1 VTAQPA
7 ARPATNADAD
17 AATLIAGPF
26 GPLAPTGYRY
36 LPKDPDQK
44 PEPDPHPHPDPDPHP
59 DPRQSPPGP
68 AVVPGILAGHRQGS
82 VFPDEPGTHR

>member
-17 AATLIAGPF
+17 SATLIAGPF

-44 PEPDPHPHPDPDPHP
+44 PEPDPHPQP
-59 DPRQSPPGP
+59 DPRQPPPGP
-68 AVVPGILAGHRQGS
+68 APGPALVPGILAGHRPAS
-82 VFPDEPGTHR
+82 VVPDEPGTHR